1 MHHEPTGV
9 EAHAGE
15 RRSQMENKK
24 VALRRLRLALAV
36 SVRTSVPIGEI
47 GSGLWKSRRREP
59 SRGAGAAPAGRKKWT
74 GGGAGHLEIN
84 PDHHDYPALL
94 AEALDVIGACGWDA
108 KTASLRLECSATQL
122 VKLVKA
128 HPPALAMW
136 NREREGIGQ
145 RPLV

>member
-1 MHHEPTGV
+1 
-9 EAHAGE
+9 
-15 RRSQMENKK
+15 MENKK

-36 SVRTSVPIGEI
+36 SVRTAVPIGEI
-47 GSGLWKSRRREP
+47 GSELWKSRRRAP
-59 SRGAGAAPAGRKKWT
+59 ASGAGTAPAGRKKWT
-74 GGGAGHLEIN
+74 GGGAGQLEIN
-84 PDHHDYPALL
+84 PEHHDYPALL

-122 VKLVKA
+122 VKLAKA

-136 NREREGIGQ
+136 NREREGLGQ